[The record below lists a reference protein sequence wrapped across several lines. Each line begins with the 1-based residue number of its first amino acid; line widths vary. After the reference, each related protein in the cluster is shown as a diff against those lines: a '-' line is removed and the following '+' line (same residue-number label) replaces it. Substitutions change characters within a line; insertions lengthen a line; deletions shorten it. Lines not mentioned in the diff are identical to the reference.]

1 MTQPEVGGERPSEQE
16 LENGDSFSSSSSLG
30 KAAAETPPQQVTI
43 SRELSESA
51 GQRVSEVDTT
61 NPLQDKSNSEQGLES
76 AGEKI
81 SKAETSLP
89 REKTKLPEVTSE
101 TLIFSTSSTQIILP
115 SEAPR
120 DARLHAA
127 LLFIIVAGCLGII
140 NGLDTIAGDS
150 GLVRDRDFIYSQ
162 TQGPSQQQGT
172 AVLDGVLYHE
182 NGTSAMNYTIVVDTL
197 IVDQDGRQHMEFL
210 HTATDEE
217 GRFRLEGLN
226 PGLNMLH
233 VRNDSNSGEGMSH
246 RILLSPPAL
255 FEPLGFTHL
264 KITYA
269 EPSAFDEA
277 ANQSGF
283 RWIDMSESERGQEL
297 YDPTAAQ
304 VYDIFGTLFAGFG
317 LLGGFIGIIAW
328 RQKSALL
335 MRTAAVL
342 AFFSQGY
349 WYSACCLGLLGL
361 IVTVGLPTDD

>member
-1 MTQPEVGGERPSEQE
+1 MAQPEVGGDRPSEPE
-16 LENGDSFSSSSSLG
+16 LDSEDSLTTSTLTS
-30 KAAAETPPQQVTI
+30 AAETPLQQVTI
-43 SRELSESA
+43 SQELSESD
-51 GQRVSEVDTT
+51 GERVSE
-61 NPLQDKSNSEQGLES
+61 
-76 AGEKI
+76 A
-81 SKAETSLP
+81 ATSLP
-89 REKTKLPEVTSE
+89 REKTKLPEATPRP
-101 TLIFSTSSTQIILP
+101 LIFSTSSAQIILP

-162 TQGPSQQQGT
+162 TQGPSGQQQQGT

-182 NGTSAMNYTIVVDTL
+182 NGTPAMNYTIVVDTL

-217 GRFRLEGLN
+217 GRFRLDGLN

-246 RILLSPPAL
+246 RILLSPPAI

-264 KITYA
+264 KISYA

-304 VYDIFGTLFAGFG
+304 VYDVFGTLFAGFG
-317 LLGGFIGIIAW
+317 ALGAFIGIIAW

-335 MRTAAVL
+335 MRTAAFL

-361 IVTVGLPTDD
+361 IVTVGLQTDD

>member
-1 MTQPEVGGERPSEQE
+1 MTQPKVGVDDFLEQE
-16 LENGDSFSSSSSLG
+16 LE
-30 KAAAETPPQQVTI
+30 KVQQ
-43 SRELSESA
+43 ESA
-51 GQRVSEVDTT
+51 TEEGEPKYAEQQFASEEGETEHLAQKPGSIEERSEKASDESL
-61 NPLQDKSNSEQGLES
+61 NPSRL
-76 AGEKI
+76 
-81 SKAETSLP
+81 
-89 REKTKLPEVTSE
+89 KTKLPEVTAE

-162 TQGPSQQQGT
+162 TQGPASQQQQGT

-182 NGTSAMNYTIVVDTL
+182 NGLTAMNYTIVVDTL
-197 IVDQDGRQHMEFL
+197 IVDQDGMQHMEFL
-210 HTATDEE
+210 HTVTDEE

-264 KITYA
+264 KISYA

-277 ANQSGF
+277 ANETGF

-317 LLGGFIGIIAW
+317 LLAGFIGIIAW
-328 RQKSALL
+328 KQKSALL
-335 MRTAAVL
+335 MRTAAGL

-361 IVTVGLPTDD
+361 IVTIGLQTDD